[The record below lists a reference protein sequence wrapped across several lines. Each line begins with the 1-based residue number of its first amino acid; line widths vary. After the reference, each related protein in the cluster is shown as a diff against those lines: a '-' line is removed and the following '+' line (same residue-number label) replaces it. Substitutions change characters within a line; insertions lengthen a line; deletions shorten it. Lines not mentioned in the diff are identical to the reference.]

1 MGGEEVDNIS
11 FASSHGHFIEL
22 SQSLGGYTHVVG
34 EEVKPL
40 LRIAETALL
49 AWLTT
54 IAPAGLTLENTG
66 LSISLHYRNLVGPS
80 PERLAIVEAAVDE
93 VVACSKGVLEKRVGK
108 LVWEIRPS
116 LGWGKGKALLWVIE
130 KTKALL
136 GENLAVLCCGDD
148 ATDEVRGAAL
158 AYLTLRARPLS
169 HLTSHPHAS
178 PAHARTPSPSIG
190 RTCSPPSPLPLASPL
205 KQYWFPTLWMPPT
218 LGRMWLVSGRPLQPF
233 SPMTRRR
240 SQSSSSALPHLWP
253 PKPPR
258 SKQGSHP
265 SPRTQPLTPPQC
277 QKYIK

>member
-1 MGGEEVDNIS
+1 MAIILISGRSKPTLVTMMGGEEVDNIS

-22 SQSLGGYTHVVG
+22 SQSLGGFTHVVG

-148 ATDEVRGAAL
+148 ATDEVREMD
-158 AYLTLRARPLS
+158 
-169 HLTSHPHAS
+169 
-178 PAHARTPSPSIG
+178 SPSFL
-190 RTCSPPSPLPLASPL
+190 TPAPPSP
-205 KQYWFPTLWMPPT
+205 T
-218 LGRMWLVSGRPLQPF
+218 
-233 SPMTRRR
+233 
-240 SQSSSSALPHLWP
+240 
-253 PKPPR
+253 
-258 SKQGSHP
+258 
-265 SPRTQPLTPPQC
+265 
-277 QKYIK
+277 